1 MSKILH
7 LKKGDVFTYK
17 GEEYEV
23 CKIDEAFVTCKNT
36 SPDGY
41 TFYIHKSVEIKDEHF
56 KSNPDHKKNMF

>member
-1 MSKILH
+1 MSKILQ

-23 CKIDEAFVTCKNT
+23 CKIDDTFVTCKNT

-41 TFYIHKSVEIKDEHF
+41 TFYIHKTVVFIA
-56 KSNPDHKKNMF
+56 